1 MKSER
6 EKQIPYDITSMW
18 NLKYDT
24 DDPTKQ
30 KQITD
35 MGSRLVVARG
45 KEEGVGWMGGLGLV
59 GANCNI

>member
-35 MGSRLVVARG
+35 MGSKQTCGCQGEGGGTGMDAG
-45 KEEGVGWMGGLGLV
+45 FGVGGCKL
-59 GANCNI
+59 

>member
-45 KEEGVGWMGGLGLV
+45 KEEGLGWMRGLGLV